1 MRAVRFHE
9 YGGTDVLQV
18 DDIDRPEPA
27 DNEVLVEVHGAGV
40 NPVDTYFREGSYE
53 PFTLPMI
60 PGVDVAGEAVAVGNS
75 VEGFSEG
82 DPVFGTAIGKD
93 HYGGY
98 AEYVAV
104 PTDRLVKLP
113 DSVGLVAAGGAGVA
127 AVTAWRALVDHAGLQ
142 VGDRCLIHGGSG
154 GVGHAAV
161 QLAAAAGAQV
171 ITTASPK
178 YHDQLAELGADVVLD
193 YSRDDLAE
201 AVVEAARPVAG
212 QAEGVD
218 VILDH
223 RMHEYLS
230 VDAEVAATGCRVVGI
245 GEKDPR
251 VGFRQ
256 SSAARGKDLT
266 LKLMS
271 MFNTPD
277 FRPRLAKVAGLL
289 ANGDLDIKVA
299 TTYGLDE
306 AAEAQRA
313 VLEDSFFG
321 KLVVTP

>member
-18 DDIDRPEPA
+18 DEIDRPEPA
-27 DNEVLVEVHGAGV
+27 DDEVLVEVHGAGV

-53 PFTLPMI
+53 PFALPMI
-60 PGVDVAGEAVAVGNS
+60 PGVDVAGEVAAVGEG
-75 VEGFSEG
+75 VEGFSKG

-98 AEYVAV
+98 AEYAAV
-104 PTDRLVKLP
+104 PTDRLVTL
-113 DSVGLVAAGGAGVA
+113 DEGVDLVAAGGAGVA

-161 QLAAAAGAQV
+161 QLAAAAGTQV
-171 ITTASPK
+171 ITTASQQ

-201 AVVEAARPVAG
+201 AVVSAARPVSG
-212 QAEGVD
+212 QTDGVD
-218 VILDH
+218 VVLDH

-245 GEKDPR
+245 GEKDPQ
-251 VGFRQ
+251 VGFAQ

-266 LKLMS
+266 LQMMS

-277 FRPRLAKVAGLL
+277 FRPRLAKLAGLL
-289 ANGDLDIKVA
+289 ADGDLDIKVA

-306 AAEAQRA
+306 AGEAQRA
-313 VLEDSFFG
+313 VLEESVLG
-321 KLVVTP
+321 KLVITP